1 MNEKAKAMLFWK
13 QILAMSNLIDGLD
26 AQLRL
31 IDDELN
37 ETAVLAYVHGWRSTR
52 IEQGKQLIQRI
63 KTLRGK
69 VRKP

>member
-13 QILAMSNLIDGLD
+13 QILAMSNLIDAQD
-26 AQLRL
+26 AYLRL
-31 IDDELN
+31 LGDELGDL
-37 ETAVLAYVHGWRSTR
+37 TILASIHGWRSTR